1 MDGSIDIFLD
11 GWINQLITLDGWM
24 NQLMAGCI
32 DA

>member
-32 DA
+32 DT